1 MKILVISDLHVGTT
15 ARARD
20 FCTEVS
26 GASAITENFIEEFH
40 DLVKCENIT
49 ATHLL
54 IAGDI
59 TNRAESY
66 EFEIAA
72 ERINDIKN
80 ILKIDERNIFFV
92 PGNHDGNWDQEKAAS
107 LRCSSKDKII
117 LEKYNNIRNNDFFSS
132 LLKNTKF
139 SSYYSDPYSTIW
151 EHEDLIVVGVNSSAL
166 DSYDKAVKFGEVDL
180 KCLASLQSK
189 LDELKV
195 TGKRKFK
202 ILLTHHHPKNY
213 TDTTFP
219 APDLSQMK
227 NAEDFMR
234 FAGKNEFDFI
244 VHGHK
249 HIPRYNFQMDS
260 DGFFVNILSAGSF
273 AAQLKDWHNGV
284 ANFFHLIEHHDFCP
298 DNNFSRGKVISWSY
312 FTNHKWTRSLYDRDR
327 ISHEE
332 YYGYMV
338 SRNQLKSKLRNII
351 NQCKEHK
358 NYAKWQDLIKI
369 EPKLKYCNKQLL
381 SHAVDDL
388 SYELKYE
395 VMPSKDDSFVLL
407 WAED

>member
-15 ARARD
+15 ARAKD

-26 GASAITENFIEEFH
+26 ETSAITENFIEEFR
-40 DLVKCENIT
+40 DLVKLENIT
-49 ATHLL
+49 ASHLL

-59 TNRAESY
+59 TNRAELY
-66 EFEIAA
+66 EFEVAA
-72 ERINDIKN
+72 QRINDIIQILDIDLKN
-80 ILKIDERNIFFV
+80 VFFV
-92 PGNHDGNWDQEKAAS
+92 PGNHDGNWSHEKAAS
-107 LRCSSKDKII
+107 ERCSSKDKII
-117 LEKYNNIRNNDFFSS
+117 LEKYHNIKSNDFFSS
-132 LLKNTKF
+132 LLSNTTF
-139 SSYYSDPYSTIW
+139 SSYYTDPFSSIW
-151 EHEDLIVVGVNSSAL
+151 EHDDLIVVGINSSAL
-166 DSYDKAVKFGEVDL
+166 DSYDKDVKFGEVDL
-180 KCLASLQSK
+180 KCLASLQLK
-189 LDELKV
+189 LDELKKQD
-195 TGKRKFK
+195 KRKFK

-219 APDLSQMK
+219 DPDLSQMK

-234 FAGKNEFDFI
+234 FASRNEFDFI

-284 ANFFHLIEHHDFCP
+284 ANFFHLIDHHDFCP
-298 DNNFSRGKVISWSY
+298 ENDFSRGRVISWSY
-312 FTNHKWTRSLYDRDR
+312 FTNHKWTRSLYERDR

-338 SRNQLKSKLRNII
+338 SRNQLKSKLRKVIS
-351 NQCKEHK
+351 QCRSNK

-388 SYELKYE
+388 SEELKYE

>member
-15 ARARD
+15 ARAKD

-26 GASAITENFIEEFH
+26 GASAITENFIDEFR
-40 DLVKCENIT
+40 DLVKLEGIT

-59 TNRAESY
+59 TNRAEMY
-66 EFEIAA
+66 EFEVAA
-72 ERINDIKN
+72 QRIKDIIK
-80 ILKIDERNIFFV
+80 ILDIDVNNVFFV
-92 PGNHDGNWDQEKAAS
+92 PGNHDGNWQQEKAAS
-107 LRCSSKDKII
+107 ERNSSKDKVI
-117 LEKYNNIRNNDFFSS
+117 LEKYTHIRNNDFFST
-132 LLKNTKF
+132 LLNNTRL
-139 SSYYSDPYSTIW
+139 SSYYSDPFSTIW
-151 EHEDLIVVGVNSSAL
+151 EHDDLIVVGINSSAL
-166 DSYDKAVKFGEVDL
+166 DSYDKDIKFGEVDL
-180 KCLASLQSK
+180 KCLATLQSS
-189 LDELKV
+189 LDELKE
-195 TGKRKFK
+195 KEERKFK

-219 APDLSQMK
+219 EPDLSQMK

-234 FAGKNEFDFI
+234 FASQNEFDFI

-284 ANFFHLIEHHDFCP
+284 ANFFHLIDHHDFCP
-298 DNNFSRGKVISWSY
+298 ENNFSRGKVISWSY
-312 FTNHKWTRSLYDRDR
+312 FTNHKWTRSIYDRDR

-338 SRNQLKSKLRNII
+338 SRNQLKNKLRNII
-351 NQCKEHK
+351 NRCREQN
-358 NYAKWQDLIKI
+358 NYARWQDLIKV
-369 EPKLKYCNKQLL
+369 EPKLTYCNKQLL
-381 SHAVDDL
+381 SHAIDDL
-388 SYELKYE
+388 SDELKYE
-395 VMPSKDDSFVLL
+395 VMPSKNDSFVLL
-407 WAED
+407 WAEV